1 MTDGHLS
8 PIPVSGRPRRLVDR
22 WGRGSIPALV
32 LSATVA
38 FVGCSGSEPELS
50 DAEILNEL
58 EGRELTTAELAEREQ
73 VANTLCRLD
82 DAVLVEVW
90 DQLSAK
96 QLEFQD
102 FVFSRTCDNR
112 SQLYAEATGRF
123 AVTSE

>member
-1 MTDGHLS
+1 MTDGHPS
-8 PIPVSGRPRRLVDR
+8 TTPASGRPRSLVDR
-22 WGRGSIPALV
+22 RRRSSILAVILAAMV
-32 LSATVA
+32 FA
-38 FVGCSGSEPELS
+38 GCSGSEPELS

-73 VANTLCRLD
+73 VADTLCRLD

-102 FVFSRTCDNR
+102 FVFSRTCDDR